1 MLHDFRGFLRKM
13 WNFLR
18 GCPWAYI
25 KIAAYRH
32 NIYHIY
38 HNIYHGIYHGI
49 YMVFNMVYKNVYK
62 IYRLFIKNYTVIL
75 EIWLVHLSERR
86 LGRPELKSGLETAQ
100 RGFKTGQIL
109 KKCNPKK
116 KDLNDPNLLPYY
128 FPTPYIYIYIY
139 ISNI

>member
-1 MLHDFRGFLRKM
+1 MRKTEMLHDFRGFLRKK

-18 GCPWAYI
+18 GCPWAHI

-75 EIWLVHLSERR
+75 EIWLVPLSERR
-86 LGRPELKSGLETAQ
+86 YGPPGLESGLEMAY
-100 RGFKTGQIL
+100 RGSKRAKNRKSRFFPPRKKQKKNVFFGGQFL
-109 KKCNPKK
+109 
-116 KDLNDPNLLPYY
+116 
-128 FPTPYIYIYIY
+128 
-139 ISNI
+139 